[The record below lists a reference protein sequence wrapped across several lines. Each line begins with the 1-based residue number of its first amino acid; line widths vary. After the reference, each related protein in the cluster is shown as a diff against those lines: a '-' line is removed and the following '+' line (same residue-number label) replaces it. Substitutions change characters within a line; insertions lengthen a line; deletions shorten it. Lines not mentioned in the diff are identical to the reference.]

1 MKRTAYNIKK
11 IEKIIDKYEYI
22 SFDIFDTLIKRN
34 VKRPS
39 DIFRLTNLKY
49 QQETGI
55 SIDNYPKLRKRAEN
69 KARNLSKKSE
79 PNIDDIF
86 NNIKLDSQKY
96 DINRL
101 KNIEIEMELIVC
113 QKNVHF
119 YPIYEYCIKNN
130 KKIII
135 TSDMYLNK
143 EYIESLL
150 KKADIK
156 HYNYLFIS
164 NDVKLNKHNGS
175 IYKYILKQL
184 NIKSKQLIH
193 IGDSKRGDYIQARVH
208 NIRSILIP
216 KYLKNCYKEGKE
228 EYEDNLDYSVLKA
241 FINNNLNNK
250 ESIYFNIGYEALGP
264 LLYGYS
270 KWLLKELIK
279 SKKKKVFFL
288 AREGNLLKKTFDI
301 INECR
306 IDTEYLH
313 ISRRSVR
320 PALLENVSSFD
331 DLRGIIKIKPTS
343 TIEKFLKDI
352 GLYDEKHLAILEK
365 KGLNKKTKIN
375 DIKNIK
381 EIFELLK
388 MDMQANAS
396 NEKNMI
402 LGYLKSKG
410 FENNIAISDI
420 GWAGSMQKSLKAIF
434 NTYEIAGYYVGMTN
448 DNMELEKYAYLKNYE
463 KIRPFVHLFENLFL
477 AQHGTTLKYRE
488 KSGKYFPILD
498 EYEYTDNEMNMI
510 VDIQNGAIKF
520 VTDFN
525 INPISKIIEL
535 NSNTAFEE
543 LEEMGLNPTLKDLK
557 LFKDMPYVETVKMN
571 LVEGKGLITYI
582 FDLKKCKDDFFNSG
596 WKIGFLKNLLKI
608 KLPYY
613 RIYKSLLKHKE
624 K

>member
-1 MKRTAYNIKK
+1 MKSAGYNVKK
-11 IEKIIDKYEYI
+11 IENIIDRYEYI

-34 VKRPS
+34 VKKPS
-39 DIFRLTNLKY
+39 DIFKLTNLKY

-55 SIDNYPKLRKRAEN
+55 SINNYPKLREEAEN
-69 KARNLSKKSE
+69 KARNISQNGE

-86 NNIKLDSQKY
+86 NNIKLDSKKY

-101 KNIEIEMELIVC
+101 KNIEVEMELIVC
-113 QKNVHF
+113 QKNEYF

-143 EYIESLL
+143 AYIESLL

-156 HYNYLFIS
+156 HYNYLFVS

-175 IYKYILKQL
+175 IYKYILKKL
-184 NIKSKQLIH
+184 NLNSKQLVH
-193 IGDSKRGDYIQARVH
+193 IGDSKRGDYIQARIH

-216 KYLKNCYKEGKE
+216 KNLKNSYKEGKSK
-228 EYEDNLDYSVLKA
+228 YKNDLDYSILRA

-250 ESIYFNIGYEALGP
+250 ESIYFNIGYETLGP

-279 SKKKKVFFL
+279 SKRKKVFFL
-288 AREGNLLKKTFDI
+288 AREGNLLKKAFDI

-306 IDTEYLH
+306 IDTEYLYV
-313 ISRRSVR
+313 SRRSVR
-320 PALLENVSSFD
+320 PALLENVASFD
-331 DLRGIIKIKPTS
+331 DLIRIVKIKPTT

-352 GLYDEKHLAILEK
+352 GLYDEKHLEILEE
-365 KGLNKKTKIN
+365 KGLNKQIKIN

-396 NEKNMI
+396 NEKDMI

-434 NTYEIAGYYVGMTN
+434 NTYEIA
-448 DNMELEKYAYLKNYE
+448 
-463 KIRPFVHLFENLFL
+463 
-477 AQHGTTLKYRE
+477 
-488 KSGKYFPILD
+488 
-498 EYEYTDNEMNMI
+498 
-510 VDIQNGAIKF
+510 
-520 VTDFN
+520 
-525 INPISKIIEL
+525 
-535 NSNTAFEE
+535 
-543 LEEMGLNPTLKDLK
+543 
-557 LFKDMPYVETVKMN
+557 
-571 LVEGKGLITYI
+571 
-582 FDLKKCKDDFFNSG
+582 
-596 WKIGFLKNLLKI
+596 
-608 KLPYY
+608 
-613 RIYKSLLKHKE
+613 
-624 K
+624 